1 MAFWKRPHEAP
12 EWLASVAFFDGFSP
26 ADLARVAELF
36 TEVEAV
42 PGTVL
47 IDQGDTGLDCFVI
60 VDGRANIYIGG
71 EYVNT
76 NGPGSMVGEM
86 ALVDHRPR
94 SATVVAE
101 SDMKLLRFDARH
113 FRSLLAEMPKA
124 EDRVMALLTA
134 RLKQNG

>member
-12 EWLASVAFFDGFSP
+12 DWLAGVAFFEGFSS
-26 ADLARVAELF
+26 DELARVAELGSQ
-36 TEVEAV
+36 TEVTA
-42 PGTVL
+42 GTVL
-47 IDQGDTGLDCFVI
+47 IDQGDTGVDCYVI

-101 SDMKLLRFDARH
+101 TDMKLLRFDARQ
-113 FRSLLAEMPKA
+113 FRTLLSEMPKA
-124 EDRVMALLTA
+124 EDRVMALLNA
-134 RLKQNG
+134 RLKLNG